1 MMEQEY
7 NGLYVTLRNRIRKMR
22 AKLLLSGMLTNSST
36 IQMLRHLDEIAKHL
50 DERYSD
56 RLSLDDVEV
65 NVSALESGRT
75 MA

>member
-7 NGLYVTLRNRIRKMR
+7 NGLYVSLRNRIRKMR
-22 AKLLLSGMLTNSST
+22 ARLLLSGMLTNSST

>member
-22 AKLLLSGMLTNSST
+22 ARLLLSGMLTNSST

>member
-22 AKLLLSGMLTNSST
+22 ARLLLSGMLTNSIT

-50 DERYSD
+50 DERYAD

>member
-1 MMEQEY
+1 MEQEY

-22 AKLLLSGMLTNSST
+22 ARLLLSGMLTNSST

-50 DERYSD
+50 DERYAD

>member
-1 MMEQEY
+1 MEQEY

-22 AKLLLSGMLTNSST
+22 ARLLLSGMLTNSST

>member
-7 NGLYVTLRNRIRKMR
+7 NGLYVSLRNRIRKMR
-22 AKLLLSGMLTNSST
+22 ARLLLSGMLTNSIT

>member
-1 MMEQEY
+1 MEQEY
-7 NGLYVTLRNRIRKMR
+7 NGLYVSLRNRIRKMR
-22 AKLLLSGMLTNSST
+22 ARLLLSGMLTNSST

>member
-1 MMEQEY
+1 
-7 NGLYVTLRNRIRKMR
+7 VSLRNRIRKMR
-22 AKLLLSGMLTNSST
+22 ARLLLSGMLTNSST

>member
-22 AKLLLSGMLTNSST
+22 ARLLLSGMLTNSST
-36 IQMLRHLDEIAKHL
+36 IEVLKHLDEIAKHL
-50 DERYSD
+50 DERYAD
-56 RLSLDDVEV
+56 RLSLDDVEI